1 MGLFAIPLDYI
12 HTYNSRPQKRTPK
25 EILQRKAEMQQKIG
39 ELINMGQDIE
49 SKILSKKTEF

>member
-12 HTYNSRPQKRTPK
+12 HNYNSRPRKRSPK
-25 EILQRKAEMQQKIG
+25 EILQKKAEMQSKVA

-49 SKILSKKTEF
+49 SKIAL